1 MKFRLLLLW
10 VAVAAVAFAQPLSA
24 ATDTKLITVSATV
37 AASAKLTLSVATVTF
52 PDSDPDLV
60 LSIPN
65 SEGAITVIAKGKT
78 TAGSS
83 VTLTLQAA
91 GPLASGGDTI
101 AISNVTWT
109 ASGAGF
115 VPGTMSSVSA
125 VPVGSWLNSGSR
137 IGPECDAAIHR
148 WCRAMGAVS
157 GFGPLENSG
166 ENLAVACVR

>member
-137 IGPECDAAIHR
+137 TGQLSFFLANSWAYPV
-148 WCRAMGAVS
+148 GAYSV
-157 GFGPLENSG
+157 GATYTLTAP
-166 ENLAVACVR
+166 

>member
-137 IGPECDAAIHR
+137 TGQLSFFLANSWAYPVGTYSV
-148 WCRAMGAVS
+148 GATYTLTA
-157 GFGPLENSG
+157 P
-166 ENLAVACVR
+166 